1 MSIHHIDMDPVAS
14 SRVNRADFFAQP
26 RKIGGQDGGRN
37 ADGVGHFI
45 RLDAALRASKA
56 AAGVIHSL
64 S

>member
-1 MSIHHIDMDPVAS
+1 MNPVAS
-14 SRVNRADFFAQP
+14 SRVNRAHFFTQP

-37 ADGVGHFI
+37 ADGVSHI
-45 RLDAALRASKA
+45 MRLDAALRAGKA